1 VPDDDTP
8 LLWGTRMMWRR
19 LLAALG
25 ILVIAV
31 LLVFPLHEAVY
42 QLVIIPLAY
51 VAWLLK
57 LLYLSVSQG
66 IWWIAVMAVV
76 LIFIGQSLLPE
87 MKFGRKSFTYQ
98 KVERGS
104 VEALASALK
113 KREKGI
119 YFKWLVANRLGKLAY
134 QILLQHEH
142 GRPRSVFAPLTSA
155 GWDATPEIQTYLE
168 KGLRGSFAEYPNAS
182 WGSFAS
188 PAKTPLD
195 HDVKEVIEFLESK
208 QVDGR

>member
-1 VPDDDTP
+1 
-8 LLWGTRMMWRR
+8 MMWRR

-76 LIFIGQSLLPE
+76 LIFIG
-87 MKFGRKSFTYQ
+87 
-98 KVERGS
+98 
-104 VEALASALK
+104 
-113 KREKGI
+113 
-119 YFKWLVANRLGKLAY
+119 
-134 QILLQHEH
+134 
-142 GRPRSVFAPLTSA
+142 
-155 GWDATPEIQTYLE
+155 
-168 KGLRGSFAEYPNAS
+168 
-182 WGSFAS
+182 
-188 PAKTPLD
+188 
-195 HDVKEVIEFLESK
+195 
-208 QVDGR
+208 

>member
-1 VPDDDTP
+1 
-8 LLWGTRMMWRR
+8 MMWRR
-19 LLAALG
+19 LLATLG
-25 ILVIAV
+25 IFVIAM

-42 QLVIIPLAY
+42 QLVVIPLAY

-66 IWWIAVMAVV
+66 IWWILVV
-76 LIFIGQSLLPE
+76 VIALFFIGQSLISE
-87 MKFGRKSFTYQ
+87 MKFVRKSIVYQ
-98 KVERGS
+98 KAQRGG
-104 VEALASALK
+104 VEALATTLK

-134 QILLQHEH
+134 QILLQREN
-142 GRPRSVFAPLTSA
+142 GRPRSVFAPLTSP

-168 KGLRGSFAEYPNAS
+168 KGLRGSFAEYPLARR
-182 WGSFAS
+182 GSFAA

-195 HDVKEVIEFLESK
+195 QDVKDVIDFLESK
-208 QVDGR
+208 QDVAR